1 MFSLPSHHTLALP
14 SQPVWH
20 PYLTHNGQHLDVS
33 LSYPSVLWPWSG
45 YLAVSLSVAKDGR
58 SFSGT
63 AEGHISLTVAS
74 STVSKVA
81 NVVIENAF
89 PCLYMCDAV
98 ARVFSLSLFSLSPDY

>member
-1 MFSLPSHHTLALP
+1 MYVYFLPFPPP

-20 PYLTHNGQHLDVS
+20 PYLTRSGQYLDVS

-58 SFSGT
+58 SFTGT

-74 STVSKVA
+74 STVSK
-81 NVVIENAF
+81 IK
-89 PCLYMCDAV
+89 YY
-98 ARVFSLSLFSLSPDY
+98 S